1 MLKKLT
7 FLLFLISIQLT
18 FAAEA
23 AKVKHAKEFYGIG
36 AGAFSGNGLGYRYW
50 DQTLSGYQVNLTPI
64 FIFRESDE
72 NGKNHLIWLTVG
84 VSELNSLF
92 YKDDFQ
98 RFKDVSI
105 NIYHSW
111 DLKYQYFNSSKKWKL
126 PFLNDYYGIRNEG
139 RSISHGV
146 ALGAGLGFELSW
158 WRVTWSGSINW
169 GVLAS
174 TIDLSERKNGEA
186 DHEGYEFETIPR
198 LETSVLFNFGKLD

>member
-50 DQTLSGYQVNLTPI
+50 DQTLNGYQFNVTPI
-64 FIFRESDE
+64 IINRDNSNE
-72 NGKNHLIWLTVG
+72 GKDHMVWLTLG
-84 VSELNSLF
+84 ISKMNSLF
-92 YKDDFQ
+92 YKDDFK
-98 RFKDVSI
+98 RFKDVNI
-105 NIYHSW
+105 NFYNSW
-111 DLKYQYFNSSKKWKL
+111 DVKYQYFNSSKEWKL
-126 PFLNDYYGIRNEG
+126 PFLNNYYGIRNEG
-139 RSISHGV
+139 RSKSHGI
-146 ALGAGLGFELSW
+146 ALGAGLGVELSW
-158 WRVTWSGSINW
+158 WRVTWSGSVNW

-174 TIDLSERKNGEA
+174 TIDLSERKNDGG
-186 DHEGYEFETIPR
+186 DHKGHEFETIPR